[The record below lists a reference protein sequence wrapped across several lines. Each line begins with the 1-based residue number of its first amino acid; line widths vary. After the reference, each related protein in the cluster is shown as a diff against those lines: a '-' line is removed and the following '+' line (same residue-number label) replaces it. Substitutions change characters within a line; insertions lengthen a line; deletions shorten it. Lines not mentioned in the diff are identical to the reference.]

1 MTQSNPHSSLTAPID
16 KLLPVVIGVGSPNFE
31 DCIGWEVIDHLN
43 SLPNLESRG
52 VLHKAAVPHDALDW
66 LDAARTTHIVDASL
80 SDAAGPLR
88 LTITRDLRG
97 ELQGTMTDNQGL
109 ERHCEFPRLQSNS
122 THQFDLLSVLRLAD
136 ALGRLPRR
144 LILWAIPIR
153 LPAPDAICPSTLQH
167 PQFELLLTQCVQ
179 QIALELPT

>member
-1 MTQSNPHSSLTAPID
+1 MTQSIPHSLLAAPID
-16 KLLPVVIGVGSPNFE
+16 NLLPVVIGVGSPNFE
-31 DCIGWEVIDHLN
+31 DCVGWEVIDQLN

-80 SDAAGPLR
+80 SDAACPLR
-88 LTITRDLRG
+88 LTITRDLSG
-97 ELQGTMTDNQGL
+97 ELQGTMTDDQGAK
-109 ERHCEFPRLQSNS
+109 RHCEFPRLQSNS

-136 ALGRLPRR
+136 ALDRLPRR

-153 LPAPDAICPSTLQH
+153 LPAADASGQSMRQR
-167 PQFELLLTQCVQ
+167 PQFERLLTQCVQ